1 MLTAAVYNI
10 GLLPVAGTDDLLLP
24 VRAYLDVLKETLR
37 ILDGIRL
44 GPMELSTTLEI
55 ELDSARHHAAVA
67 YGLVEAHLRRN
78 AADFNASTMD
88 VSYLQNTLA
97 LYLQALLR
105 AKAAWNAWLDG
116 QSFSYGMGLGA
127 EGAIPLASGSTAG
140 TLPTVPVL
148 PESAEISKPESTGKL
163 LLMLG
168 GGLALITLI
177 SILRK

>member
-1 MLTAAVYNI
+1 MITAAVYNI
-10 GLLPVAGTDDLLLP
+10 GLLPVEGTNDMLLP
-24 VRAYLDVLKETLR
+24 VRDYLDVLKETLR

-44 GPMELSTTLEI
+44 GPMELSPTLSV
-55 ELDSARHHAAVA
+55 ELDNARHHAAIA

-78 AADFNASTMD
+78 AANFNDTAMD
-88 VSYLQNTLA
+88 VSSLQNTLA
-97 LYLQALLR
+97 LYLQSLLR

-116 QSFSYGMGLGA
+116 QSFSYGMGFGA

-140 TLPTVPVL
+140 TLPTTPVL

-177 SILRK
+177 SIFRK